1 MFSELRSRLL
11 TLCVLMDF
19 PIHIKAIRMG
29 LSIMYLKGPQ
39 IVISQLLSNS
49 IPEDCFTLTNSVD
62 LDEMQHDVAFH
73 LGLHSLSK
81 YLFMGFQY
89 TKPVT
94 HW

>member
-1 MFSELRSRLL
+1 
-11 TLCVLMDF
+11 
-19 PIHIKAIRMG
+19 MG

-62 LDEMQHDVAFH
+62 LDEMRHDVAFH

-81 YLFMGFQY
+81 NCKFGNFHEDFIFAKLRIC
-89 TKPVT
+89 KVS
-94 HW
+94 

>member
-1 MFSELRSRLL
+1 
-11 TLCVLMDF
+11 
-19 PIHIKAIRMG
+19 MG